1 MKKNIN
7 QNLSAHWLILA
18 LLFTAGFHQ
27 PGSDYEIE
35 SIVIHPPFENL
46 FFSGEHPAGSEEHL
60 GDRLGRDFS
69 VMSFSEG
76 DRRLPEAYKGDGMS
90 NEDWFS
96 WREPV
101 LAPVEGVV
109 EEMHI
114 NETTNR
120 PGEIGEPPASSI
132 TIRTEDG
139 TRVRIAHV
147 REIVVEEGDRIS
159 RGEFIARVGNN
170 GISFAPHIHIG
181 AWKDET
187 PLQIQVDLK
196 RLGELQGQMV
206 D

>member
-1 MKKNIN
+1 MKKNKN
-7 QNLSAHWLILA
+7 QYLSAHWIILTT
-18 LLFTAGFHQ
+18 LLVAGFYQ

-46 FFSGEHPAGSEEHL
+46 FFTSEHPAGAEDQL

-69 VMSFSEG
+69 VMSFSGEE
-76 DRRLPEAYKGDGMS
+76 RPLPEAYRGDGMS
-90 NEDWFS
+90 NEDWFG

-101 LAPVEGVV
+101 LAPVGGVV
-109 EEMHI
+109 EEIYI

-132 TIRTEDG
+132 TIGTEDG
-139 TRVRIAHV
+139 TRVLIAHV
-147 REIVVEEGDRIS
+147 REVQVEEGDRVN

-170 GISFAPHIHIG
+170 GISFSPHIHIG
-181 AWKDET
+181 AWKDDT

-196 RLGELQGQMV
+196 RLGEIQGQMV